1 MDKIKQPAPPAGEP
15 KKPYCTPV
23 LSSYGDVRQLTRGGN
38 GTGNDAGGA
47 GPMTKVCWIA
57 EALYG
62 YDAPRVFLV
71 RAWLAQC
78 FERGDWWS
86 IVIVPLYRRFGK
98 RVASGIRAYP
108 ILERLFRPAFD
119 CAVRHAFR
127 AHSAEF
133 VVRSNLA

>member
-1 MDKIKQPAPPAGEP
+1 MDKVKQSTSPIRIP
-15 KKPYCTPV
+15 KKPYRTPV
-23 LSSYGDVRQLTRGGN
+23 LSLYGDVRQLTRGGN
-38 GTGNDAGGA
+38 GTGVDAGV
-47 GPMTKVCWIA
+47 GPMTMVCWIA